1 VESVAT
7 LSSRGSKC
15 RCDDRAMGSLLELVE
30 QRSKMDV
37 YRQEKEALQRQVV
50 RLEVANEDL
59 RKQMRKLQGENLKVK
74 ELLR

>member
-1 VESVAT
+1 MAT
-7 LSSRGSKC
+7 LSSKGSKC
-15 RCDDRAMGSLLELVE
+15 RCDDRAIGSLLEYVE

-37 YRQEKEALQRQVV
+37 YRQEKETLQRQVV

-59 RKQMRKLQGENLKVK
+59 RKQLRKLQRENFEVK